1 MKKHL
6 FLLTTDIT
14 LDGGVER
21 VVCNLA
27 NSFSRHNYDVDI
39 ISIFKS
45 KNDIKYVV
53 NNLVSVKYLFDEES
67 FSSFIRH
74 VPLSN
79 IQLIW
84 RYFLSIKFTHP
95 LYKYICSVLKPGQ
108 KGLILCNSYL
118 ITPLYRHKD
127 INIIG
132 LDHSRYPFQNL
143 TRGFKHWL
151 HTYMIRKFDIIT
163 TLNVDELK
171 KWETFG
177 RPVVVMPNFIP
188 VNDNI
193 GKDASREKTVLS
205 LGRMNTTQK
214 GFDRL
219 IEIYSQIALKHPD
232 WTLKIF
238 GSGIYQSTY
247 IKQVNDLGLQDQIKI
262 YDFTETPELE
272 YKKASIYAMT
282 SREEGFG
289 MVLLEAGSWGLP
301 LVAYDVEFGPKTI
314 IKDDETGFVI
324 QDGDANAFACALEK
338 LMTNDDLRL
347 QMSTAVKKDI
357 KDRYSE
363 NVIIERW
370 INLINAL

>member
-27 NSFSRHNYDVDI
+27 NSFTRHNYDVDI

-45 KNDIKYVV
+45 DNDVKYTVD
-53 NNLVSVKYLFDEES
+53 NLVTVKYLFEEES
-67 FSSFIRH
+67 YASFMRH
-74 VPLSN
+74 VPLSK

-84 RYFLSIKFTHP
+84 RYLLAIKFTHP

-108 KGLILCNSYL
+108 KGIILCNSYL

-127 INIIG
+127 IKIIG

-143 TRGFKHWL
+143 TKGYKHWL
-151 HTYMIRKFDIIT
+151 HTYMVRKFDIIT
-163 TLNVDELK
+163 TLNVDELS
-171 KWETFG
+171 KWKTLG
-177 RPVVVMPNFIP
+177 KPVVVMPNFIP
-188 VNDNI
+188 VNENRGENVI
-193 GKDASREKTVLS
+193 REKTVLS
-205 LGRMNTTQK
+205 LGRMNTPQK

-219 IEIYSQIALKHPD
+219 IEIYAKIALKHSD

-238 GSGIYQSTY
+238 GSGKYQPTY
-247 IKQVNDLGLQDQIKI
+247 IKQINDLNLQNYIKI
-262 YDFTETPELE
+262 YDFTESPDLE

-289 MVLLEAGSWGLP
+289 MVLLEAGLSGLP
-301 LVAYDVEFGPKTI
+301 LIAYDVEFGPKTI
-314 IKDDETGFVI
+314 IKDGETGFVI
-324 QDGDANAFACALEK
+324 QNGDTNAFACALEK
-338 LMTNDDLRL
+338 LMVDNELRSR
-347 QMSTAVKKDI
+347 MSASVKEDI
-357 KDRYSE
+357 KNRYSE
-363 NVIIERW
+363 NIIMERW
-370 INLINAL
+370 INLINTL